1 MRLLAAAFAG
11 YSSTRMSSPSTS
23 VTSSQEGVHAFS
35 GGSSQARPTGASAG
49 CGRTVEAVAFCRWD
63 DTAADRG
70 DVPQI
75 PTEAFVRSSHSSEH
89 LKAASARV
97 DTSVAKC
104 CDHAPTHR
112 AGLLDIWASCSH
124 ESRRVRADG
133 RRAYR
138 DCPCPP
144 KDHSARE
151 DVEAWAPAAIVAR
164 ARTPETGGILWPLA
178 QPRPN
183 SCDAPLRQRGRAA
196 LSPTLLRLTRPAC

>member
-1 MRLLAAAFAG
+1 MPSAEGAPRPALLGPRPGAGALSKRLRFAG
-11 YSSTRMSSPSTS
+11 GTTPP
-23 VTSSQEGVHAFS
+23 
-35 GGSSQARPTGASAG
+35 PTGAMYPKH
-49 CGRTVEAVAFCRWD
+49 
-63 DTAADRG
+63 
-70 DVPQI
+70 PQS
-75 PTEAFVRSSHSSEH
+75 RSSPRAAPQRNV
-89 LKAASARV
+89 KAASARV

-138 DCPCPP
+138 DRPCPP

-183 SCDAPLRQRGRAA
+183 SCDAPLRQRRRAA